1 LQINKKYLIMGIF
14 NLTPDSFYDGNKTNS
29 SNYFKS
35 QYKKVL
41 NADIID
47 IGAESSRPGSESIS
61 EQEEIKRL
69 DFFFTLPHSNK
80 YLSIDSYKPKVI
92 EYCLKRNFRMINDI
106 SGGGNKFINIDMAKE
121 YNVPICLMHMK
132 GIPKNMQK
140 RPSYKNIIEE
150 IKFFFSERLEYALKI
165 GLKK

>member
-1 LQINKKYLIMGIF
+1 
-14 NLTPDSFYDGNKTNS
+14 
-29 SNYFKS
+29 
-35 QYKKVL
+35 
-41 NADIID
+41 
-47 IGAESSRPGSESIS
+47 
-61 EQEEIKRL
+61 
-69 DFFFTLPHSNK
+69 
-80 YLSIDSYKPKVI
+80 
-92 EYCLKRNFRMINDI
+92 MINDI

-165 GLKK
+165 GLKESKIILDPGIGFGKTVEDNYKIISNIAVFKSLGFKLLIGLSRKSFLKYNNNLPKDRLLSSIALQAICVSKGVDIIRTHDVDETYDSLTFINKLEI